1 MVKRQGKREGQYHV
15 WPEYNEGDIR
25 GITFMFCSN
34 CGKEIRDNSNFCPYC
49 GVVKRAIPS
58 ETIKQTPVQDTFVS
72 TKKNGSKAFKF
83 CPNCGKAIGENS
95 DFCPY
100 CGSAERAIPSKTAE
114 QTSVQ
119 NTSVTA
125 WQNRFKDF
133 LRRKW
138 SEDKGHV
145 VGATLLILS
154 IVCIMV
160 YSAIKHRQEVYIET
174 LADAPEKFVG
184 RDICTEGWV
193 TGRSE
198 EDWIF
203 AVSELP
209 PDTPAPDV
217 IAVCSSF
224 SLREF
229 GLHATIESTVNSKPV
244 MTIHV
249 LVFRMCVSSSKS
261 DQSANSITSSI
272 ISISAKSS
280 PSVATP

>member
-1 MVKRQGKREGQYHV
+1 
-15 WPEYNEGDIR
+15 
-25 GITFMFCSN
+25 MFCSN

-100 CGSAERAIPSKTAE
+100 CGSAERAIPSKTVE
-114 QTSVQ
+114 QTPVQ

-125 WQNRFKDF
+125 WQSRFKDF
-133 LRRKW
+133 WRRKW

-209 PDTPAPDV
+209 PDTPAREIVVAGWALEKLPEVGDAVSVRGEWEVTEEDV
-217 IAVCSSF
+217 FYLEADEVDY
-224 SLREF
+224 LDLLDELALERALERRLA
-229 GLHATIESTVNSKPV
+229 GLPELP
-244 MTIHV
+244 
-249 LVFRMCVSSSKS
+249 
-261 DQSANSITSSI
+261 Q
-272 ISISAKSS
+272 
-280 PSVATP
+280 